1 MQKSHRIG
9 LSVVAAALL
18 TVYGCGQKAEEPKN
32 VQLLYD
38 ALYEVTGHALELVFA
53 LGEEREQGGDEE
65 PESEEN
71 VVELMKRMFDAEE
84 VEP

>member
-1 MQKSHRIG
+1 MASRTGWLG
-9 LSVVAAALL
+9 LL
-18 TVYGCGQKAEEPKN
+18 K
-32 VQLLYD
+32 
-38 ALYEVTGHALELVFA
+38 ALYEVTGHKLELVFA
-53 LGEEREQGGDEE
+53 LGEERERSEDDE